1 MTKDTKIKGFEW
13 FLRPAFKDSVAQCKF
28 EQGDVI
34 YRDEPKGKTWGENSV
49 NIDFLIQVKS
59 PTRSNATTNTEF
71 DVFGSNW
78 NSPIKFEKFYPNNPE
93 KNQIIETTQ
102 GRFFSYLWKDNQSYL
117 DKETVVYPP
126 ITSNRLRPTKPKSKA
141 NEGST
146 VGWINMSFVASRVPV
161 GHSCLAII
169 VDDVSTLITTKSHS
183 IKAALENSF
192 EVTTNFVSPKE
203 AISLSKN
210 LKEQEREFSP
220 TVSVQLFFIRE
231 LDLDKITKVLEP
243 VLFKGA
249 IKFRITA
256 HGILIQNNGS
266 LF

>member
-1 MTKDTKIKGFEW
+1 MTKDINIKGFEW

-34 YRDEPKGKTWGENSV
+34 YRDEPKGKTWGETSE

-59 PTRSNATTNTEF
+59 PTRSNTSANTEY

-78 NSPIKFEKFYPNNPE
+78 NSPIKFEKFHPNSPE
-93 KNQIIETTQ
+93 KNQVIETTQ
-102 GRFFSYLWKDNQSYL
+102 GRFFSYLWKNNKSCL
-117 DKETVVYPP
+117 ENETVIYPP

-141 NEGST
+141 SEGST
-146 VGWINMSFVASRVPV
+146 VGWINMSFIASSVPV
-161 GHSCLAII
+161 GYSCLAII
-169 VDDVSTLITTKSHS
+169 VDEVSTLITSKSQA
-183 IKAALENSF
+183 IRTALENSF
-192 EVTTNFVSPKE
+192 EITTELVSCSK

-231 LDLDKITKVLEP
+231 LDLNKINQVLEP